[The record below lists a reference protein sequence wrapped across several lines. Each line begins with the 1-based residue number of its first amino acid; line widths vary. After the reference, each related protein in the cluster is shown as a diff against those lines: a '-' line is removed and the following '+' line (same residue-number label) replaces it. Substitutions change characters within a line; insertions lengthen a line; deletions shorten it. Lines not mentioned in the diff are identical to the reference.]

1 MSEKVEEKKPEV
13 PEKVEEK
20 KPEVPEKEEEKKP
33 EDTETEKEEE
43 DSGKK
48 DYPGGLSLT
57 HQKTE
62 PNQEGEYIDLYYL
75 AFGNDKVSESILNY
89 IAAIEYI
96 EINGEKYSVVEEDW
110 PQDFTLRNS
119 LFSKI
124 AVGEASGSH
133 KVNGEEITQSMANA
147 LVLTRNAFQ
156 ESNEIVIYAEGYK
169 KCTITLTA
177 KMKK

>member
-1 MSEKVEEKKPEV
+1 M
-13 PEKVEEK
+13 
-20 KPEVPEKEEEKKP
+20 
-33 EDTETEKEEE
+33 
-43 DSGKK
+43 
-48 DYPGGLSLT
+48 T

-89 IAAIEYI
+89 ISAVRYI
-96 EINGEKYSVVEEDW
+96 EVNGEEYSEVEEDW
-110 PQDFTLRNS
+110 PVDFTLKHS

-147 LVLTRNAFQ
+147 LVLTRNALK
-156 ESNEIVIYAEGYK
+156 ESNEIVIHADGYK
-169 KCTITLTA
+169 KYTITLTA